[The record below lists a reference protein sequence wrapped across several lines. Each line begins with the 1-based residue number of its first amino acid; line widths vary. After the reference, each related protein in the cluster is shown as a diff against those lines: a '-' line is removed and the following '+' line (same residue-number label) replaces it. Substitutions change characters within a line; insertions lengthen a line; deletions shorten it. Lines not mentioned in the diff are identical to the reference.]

1 MICLQDAAVFV
12 DRKPPDVIP
21 FDSLVDLGAEDGFTI
36 SLLRAVDFRGGRTLP
51 GAGATRA
58 DPKGCASVGWQ
69 RMALFSLFIAPD
81 AKNILKP
88 SSSFEGMAGKFVVSP
103 IVYEIV
109 FQFYRSEVRT
119 WAEDV
124 GRWRDARRV
133 ISAHFPICE
142 GNNNAN
148 PFNRGASPVA
158 RFVRAFD
165 WAKSTDAAP
174 VEYVDRDDLA
184 SLELVVGALR
194 FIRAVPVPT
203 E

>member
-1 MICLQDAAVFV
+1 VFCLLQ
-12 DRKPPDVIP
+12 
-21 FDSLVDLGAEDGFTI
+21 
-36 SLLRAVDFRGGRTLP
+36 
-51 GAGATRA
+51 
-58 DPKGCASVGWQ
+58 
-69 RMALFSLFIAPD
+69 ALFSLFIAPD

-142 GNNNAN
+142 GN
-148 PFNRGASPVA
+148 
-158 RFVRAFD
+158 
-165 WAKSTDAAP
+165 T
-174 VEYVDRDDLA
+174 
-184 SLELVVGALR
+184 
-194 FIRAVPVPT
+194 T
-203 E
+203 

>member
-1 MICLQDAAVFV
+1 MSNWNDVVFCLSQ
-12 DRKPPDVIP
+12 
-21 FDSLVDLGAEDGFTI
+21 
-36 SLLRAVDFRGGRTLP
+36 
-51 GAGATRA
+51 
-58 DPKGCASVGWQ
+58 
-69 RMALFSLFIAPD
+69 ALFSLFIAPD

-88 SSSFEGMAGKFVVSP
+88 SASFEGMAGKFVVSP

-142 GNNNAN
+142 ANNNMIGN

-174 VEYVDRDDLA
+174 VDFRGGRTLPGAGATRADPKGCA
-184 SLELVVGALR
+184 SVGWKRMVSL
-194 FIRAVPVPT
+194 F
-203 E
+203 